1 MTGDGKPSDRG
12 GKLATVPACAS
23 RDSFIPLTQRTER
36 TAADRSPGRST
47 VRREVGGEV
56 RREIRGR
63 DLALKFD
70 GLFDYYIRRNS
81 VSRGVAAR
89 ECIRVRARAR
99 ACLWAG
105 KRV

>member
-47 VRREVGGEV
+47 VRREVERG
-56 RREIRGR
+56 EIRGR
-63 DLALKFD
+63 DLA
-70 GLFDYYIRRNS
+70 GT
-81 VSRGVAAR
+81 
-89 ECIRVRARAR
+89 
-99 ACLWAG
+99 
-105 KRV
+105 